1 MPPWRMELIPRNRP
15 LTVTVGDTDLL
26 VEVAN
31 TPQERS
37 LGLGYRDGLP
47 PSTGMLFVP
56 LGEPEVENFW
66 MGPMRFC
73 LDIVWLRDDQVV
85 GAAQETCPGVP
96 EGPREAIPQF
106 QSPGPVDYVLEV
118 PAGFLREH
126 GYGSGTP
133 VRFSQDPHTI
143 PPVEPLIPQ

>member
-1 MPPWRMELIPRNRP
+1 MELIPRNRP